1 MEVVYLQTLVLE
13 LINAQYRWREV
24 NKIEQKNTNEKISD
38 QMTILDEWWSQ
49 IDKDKRKYVPLDD
62 FRRFLCKI
70 QVIGR
75 DSEIYRLLKQ
85 TIPSEIVTE

>member
-38 QMTILDEWWSQ
+38 QMTILDDWWS
-49 IDKDKRKYVPLDD
+49 
-62 FRRFLCKI
+62 
-70 QVIGR
+70 
-75 DSEIYRLLKQ
+75 
-85 TIPSEIVTE
+85 